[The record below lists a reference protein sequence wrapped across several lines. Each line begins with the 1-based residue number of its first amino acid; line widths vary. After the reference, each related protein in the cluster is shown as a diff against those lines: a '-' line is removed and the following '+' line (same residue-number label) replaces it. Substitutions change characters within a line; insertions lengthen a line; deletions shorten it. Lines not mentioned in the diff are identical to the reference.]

1 MSGGRDAG
9 SQVMEMKHIKL
20 EKQHYQWGL
29 TAFLVVV
36 CCVLAF
42 FAIYRFDIIQK
53 FFSFALGVL
62 MPFIYGLVMAYLI
75 CPIYNATVRGTYGI
89 LNRGSMKL
97 QHDMGISKAVGT
109 VISIAVI
116 LVVLAGV
123 FWMIIPGL
131 VNSIINVVDILPSA
145 LHKTTLWIDQKL
157 AKLPIAQETIDE
169 WIKVMTEK
177 AIEFATT
184 TILPHSQS
192 LAAGVSQRLIGA
204 VGFVLDFIIGIIISV
219 YFLNSKDTFLGQIKK
234 FIVANFKED
243 TVEEI
248 FSGASYT
255 NKTFGG
261 FISGKIIDSVLIGI
275 ICFIVMSVFHWEYS
289 LLISC
294 IVGITNIIPF
304 FGPFI
309 GAIPS
314 VLLLLMVNPMHA
326 LYFIIFVLILQ
337 QFDGNILGPK
347 ILGDSTGLDSF
358 WVLFAVLVGGGL
370 FGFIGMVIGI
380 PIFAVIYYYISR
392 GLNRKLERKGFS
404 TDLNDYRIDPYRS
417 RPPKA
422 RRGRKSIFGKKKR
435 AQKEE
440 PEGTPDGDEADTE
453 DPKAGQDGE

>member
-1 MSGGRDAG
+1 
-9 SQVMEMKHIKL
+9 MKRIKL

-29 TAFLVVV
+29 TAFLVIV

-42 FAIYRFDIIQK
+42 FAIYRFDVIQR
-53 FFSFALGVL
+53 FFTFALNVL
-62 MPFIYGLVMAYLI
+62 APFIYGLVMAYLI
-75 CPIYNATVRGTYGI
+75 CPIYNATVRGTYSL
-89 LNRGSMKL
+89 LNRGEMKL
-97 QHDMGISKAVGT
+97 KHDMGISKGVGT
-109 VISIAVI
+109 VLSVALI

-131 VNSIINVVDILPSA
+131 VNSIINVVEILPSGV
-145 LHKTTLWIDQKL
+145 HKLNLWVD
-157 AKLPIAQETIDE
+157 AKMTNLPIAQETIDK
-169 WIKVMTEK
+169 WMDSLTDK
-177 AIEFATT
+177 AIEFATN

-192 LAAGVSQRLIGA
+192 LAAGVSQGVIGA
-204 VGFVLDFIIGIIISV
+204 VGFMMDFVIGIIISV
-219 YFLNSKDTFLGQIKK
+219 YFLNSKDTFLAQIKK
-234 FIVANFKED
+234 FIVANFKER

-261 FISGKIIDSVLIGI
+261 FISGKIIDSVIIGI
-275 ICFIVMSVFHWEYS
+275 ICFLVMSVFGWEYS

-314 VLLLLMVNPMHA
+314 TLLLILVNPMHA
-326 LYFIIFVLILQ
+326 LYFVIFVLILQ

-347 ILGDSTGLDSF
+347 ILGDSTGLESF

-380 PIFAVIYYYISR
+380 PVFAVIYYYAGRS
-392 GLNRKLERKGFS
+392 LNRKLERKGFS
-404 TDLNDYRIDPYRS
+404 TDLKDYRIDPYRTK
-417 RPPKA
+417 PAKTKK
-422 RRGRKSIFGKKKR
+422 RRRFSLKKK
-435 AQKEE
+435 
-440 PEGTPDGDEADTE
+440 EGTDSDDN
-453 DPKAGQDGE
+453 